1 MSECTKHSLNYDFRV
16 IKVKDMFQCKGD
28 NQFVIERNMIYK
40 FLTDP
45 KISKNYKYNI
55 KSNNSYC
62 RAFCEDVVIRYFKV
76 TTFPSIKIIH

>member
-1 MSECTKHSLNYDFRV
+1 MSECTKHSLNYDFSV
-16 IKVKDMFQCKGD
+16 IKVKDMFQCEDD
-28 NQFVIERNMIYK
+28 NEFIIERNMIYK

-62 RAFCEDVVIRYFKV
+62 RAFGEDVVIRYFKV
-76 TTFPSIKIIH
+76 TTFPSI